1 MNSNKQPVVLVVDD
15 IPTNNVLIKALL
27 KGKDYEVILA
37 QSGAEA
43 LRIAQ
48 ERVPEIILLDIMMPV
63 MDGYEVLARLRSN
76 EVTKN
81 IKVIIISALANQDDI
96 RKAMEIGAD
105 GYLTKPMVPAQLYE
119 CLEKFTQN
127 PGQ

>member
-27 KGKDYEVILA
+27 KGKDYEVILS

-43 LRIAQ
+43 LGIAQ
-48 ERVPEIILLDIMMPV
+48 ERVPDIILLDIMMPV

-76 EVTKN
+76 ERTKN
-81 IKVIIISALANQDDI
+81 IKVIVISALANKDDI

-119 CLEKFTQN
+119 ILEKFTQN